1 MQMSALL
8 TKMLLFVV
16 VILLGMFGAKKK
28 ILTAEF
34 NRGLSWLL
42 VNVFIVASI
51 INSVISMD
59 AASFSFKEVGF
70 ILLIS
75 SLTFVVIYLL
85 GALTVRLL
93 RVDRDKAPQLELLM
107 SAVNNLFVTLP
118 VVEAIHGSR
127 GAFVIALGCIPF
139 NLILFSYGLAVLRGK
154 REGSFRLKNI
164 LSAPLI
170 ATVFAVV
177 LFALRVPVPAGV
189 RSIISSL
196 AAATVPL
203 SMLLVGSSLGNV
215 QLLKALRD
223 KTMYILI
230 AERFLLA
237 PLVMLFVMKLVCAD
251 SMLSDAMV
259 ITAASPSAILVTAL
273 SLQTGRSGEYSS
285 EGILVTTLLSL
296 ITLPITAYLLLL

>member
-51 INSVISMD
+51 FNSVISMD
-59 AASFSFKEVGF
+59 AGSLSLQELGR
-70 ILLIS
+70 ILLFS
-75 SLTFVVIYLL
+75 TLTIFLLYVIA
-85 GALTVRLL
+85 ALVVRLL
-93 RVDRDKAPQLELLM
+93 PVDQNKAPQLELLM
-107 SAVNNLFVTLP
+107 GTVNNLFVTLP
-118 VVEAIHGSR
+118 VVETIYGAK
-127 GAFVIALGCIPF
+127 GAFIIALGCIPF
-139 NLILFSYGLAVLRGK
+139 NLFLFTYGIARLRG
-154 REGSFRLKNI
+154 REGGFRFKDL

-170 ATVFAVV
+170 ATVAAVAV
-177 LFALRVPVPAGV
+177 FALRVPVPSPI

-196 AAATVPL
+196 SGATVPL
-203 SMLLVGSSLGNV
+203 SMLLVGASLGNV
-215 QLLKALRD
+215 SLLKALKDR
-223 KTMYILI
+223 TMPLLC

-237 PLVMLFVMKLVCAD
+237 PLVLYFVMKLICPD
-251 SMLSDAMV
+251 DMLANAMV
-259 ITAASPSAILVTAL
+259 ITAASPCAIIVTAL

-285 EGILVTTLLSL
+285 EGILLTTLLSL
-296 ITLPITAYLLLL
+296 ATIPLTVYLIL